1 MNAVLLFFIWIICT
15 VLGGA
20 YLGLLAAIAWRVAQW
35 LI

>member
-1 MNAVLLFFIWIICT
+1 MLLFIVWIICT

-20 YLGLLAAIAWRVAQW
+20 YLGVLAAIAWKVLQW